1 MSGFHRSASG
11 RLTARFDAVERSIL
25 IGLADQL
32 IAFMTPD
39 EELDPDADPLSRIVG
54 LDLEARSSAPEDPA
68 LARLLP
74 SAYRDDDEA
83 AADFR
88 RFTERSLREAKM
100 SHARTMRHTLER
112 SGEKIALSQPEA
124 NAWLIALN
132 DARLALGTR
141 LSIVQDD
148 PRFADPESLPDD
160 DPEAATFHVYDWI
173 SHLQDTLVRALSR
186 VM

>member
-11 RLTARFDAVERSIL
+11 RFTARFDEVERAIL
-25 IGLADQL
+25 ISLADQL

-39 EELDPDADPLSRIVG
+39 DELDPDADPLARMVG
-54 LDLEARSSAPEDPA
+54 LDLDARSAAPDDPA

-74 SAYRDDDEA
+74 SAYRDDAEA

-88 RFTERSLREAKM
+88 RFTERSLREAKV

-112 SGEKIALSQPEA
+112 SGEKVALSQADA
-124 NAWLIALN
+124 NSWLMALN

-141 LSIVQDD
+141 LEIVDDD
-148 PRFADPESLPDD
+148 PRFADPDSLDDD
-160 DPEAATFHVYDWI
+160 DPQMATFHVYDWI

-186 VM
+186 LM